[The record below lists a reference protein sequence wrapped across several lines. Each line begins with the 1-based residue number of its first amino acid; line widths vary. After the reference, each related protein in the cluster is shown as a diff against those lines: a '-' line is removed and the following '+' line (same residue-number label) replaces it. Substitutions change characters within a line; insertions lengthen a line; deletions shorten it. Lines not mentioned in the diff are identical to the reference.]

1 MFSRSIFTNSYLKHE
16 SSAHAQLAIACLY
29 ISFIH
34 FMTCYQL
41 ETYNKETFWEVES
54 LDDTMNM
61 ITWLFFETLCG
72 VQLLARNAN
81 LNASYKF
88 GILI

>member
-1 MFSRSIFTNSYLKHE
+1 
-16 SSAHAQLAIACLY
+16 
-29 ISFIH
+29 
-34 FMTCYQL
+34 MTCYQL
-41 ETYNKETFWEVES
+41 ETYDKETFWEVEF